1 MIGTNCYLVINE
13 ETKESVMVDPG
24 AYPAKVKNA
33 VKEQGLKLKAV
44 LLTHA
49 HFDHIMG
56 LSDVMEDVKV
66 PVYVEEADL
75 PMMTDG
81 ESNLSSTYVRGGYR
95 FEEAVPVS
103 DGQQLEIAGFQFRVI
118 HTPGHTP
125 GGCCSYPQPTHWLR
139 FLSDLLYPEDIP
151 TVQEFIGYCL
161 IPSNKGQRMM
171 VIKGSGGEGKSQI
184 GVVLSR
190 LFGCNMKDGNI
201 GKISENRFA
210 RADLEHTLLCVDDD
224 MRMEA
229 LRQTNYVKS
238 IVTAQGQMD
247 LERKGKQSYQG
258 WMYARLLAFS
268 NGDLQALY
276 DRSDGFYR
284 RQLILT
290 TKDKPLSRV
299 DDPDIAEKMAAE
311 VEGILLWAF
320 EGLQRLVKNGFQF
333 TESDRAKRNRE
344 LVKRDNNNVF
354 DFLESEGYIRLKADA
369 CTSSKEL
376 YEVYKMWCE
385 ENSLNAIKARGFS
398 DALIANQ
405 RRYNLESTNNI
416 VNSSGRRVRGF
427 VGIEALVQPDLTP
440 NSWRV

>member
-1 MIGTNCYLVINE
+1 MKAPV
-13 ETKESVMVDPG
+13 
-24 AYPAKVKNA
+24 
-33 VKEQGLKLKAV
+33 GL
-44 LLTHA
+44 
-49 HFDHIMG
+49 
-56 LSDVMEDVKV
+56 LSDRTVLRNKME
-66 PVYVEEADL
+66 
-75 PMMTDG
+75 
-81 ESNLSSTYVRGGYR
+81 
-95 FEEAVPVS
+95 
-103 DGQQLEIAGFQFRVI
+103 
-118 HTPGHTP
+118 
-125 GGCCSYPQPTHWLR
+125 
-139 FLSDLLYPEDIP
+139 
-151 TVQEFIGYCL
+151 
-161 IPSNKGQRMM
+161 GQRMM

-190 LFGCNMKDGNI
+190 LFGCNMKDGSI

-290 TKDKPLSRV
+290 TKDKPLSR
-299 DDPDIAEKMAAE
+299 
-311 VEGILLWAF
+311 
-320 EGLQRLVKNGFQF
+320 
-333 TESDRAKRNRE
+333 
-344 LVKRDNNNVF
+344 
-354 DFLESEGYIRLKADA
+354 
-369 CTSSKEL
+369 
-376 YEVYKMWCE
+376 E

-416 VNSSGRRVRGF
+416 VNASGRRVRGF

-440 NSWRV
+440 NGWRA